1 MTVNQHT
8 LINQVLTICGLE
20 NIFADSSVTYPT
32 VSKEQVMLKM
42 PDYII
47 VAGSDDK
54 TSQSDIWR
62 NMTLIP
68 AVKKQQIIRLNTD
81 ALQRYSDRIVGAIE
95 QLCSKTS

>member
-1 MTVNQHT
+1 
-8 LINQVLTICGLE
+8 
-20 NIFADSSVTYPT
+20 
-32 VSKEQVMLKM
+32 MLKM

-47 VAGSDDK
+47 VTGDENNA
-54 TSQSDIWR
+54 TQSDIWR

-95 QLCSKTS
+95 QLCSQTS